1 MRKEKG
7 RELKRNMRN
16 GGKKKFNRLGG
27 HRIEKRKNLEAMSC
41 QQKSH
46 RARKK
51 KKKLKKKVPN
61 HQCGF
66 ATRSSGVRMLKLEFV
81 LEKER
86 KLSIRKRLVFV

>member
-1 MRKEKG
+1 ME
-7 RELKRNMRN
+7 
-16 GGKKKFNRLGG
+16 GKKKFNRLGG
-27 HRIEKRKNLEAMSC
+27 HRIEKRKNLDAMSC

-46 RARKK
+46 RAGKK
-51 KKKLKKKVPN
+51 KKKIKKKKVPN

-66 ATRSSGVRMLKLEFV
+66 TTRSSGVRMLKLEFV